1 MTLSSKSST
10 VFLMSGCAL
19 FVIGIPLCLYL
30 FITNGL
36 GTAALYGVILFIGML
51 AFLGIGG
58 MIDANKKVK
67 QRNILLSLK
76 PNDSNFH
83 DSLSYVSDDV
93 RTKMTLDS
101 VNEQLFIWTPENDHV
116 KTIADVKPNMPY
128 KIYRYSFE
136 NILAVEHIVDDHIVG
151 KLTRKSESAKFWLKN
166 MPAVINL
173 PTQDANPS
181 KKPEKISLKLLIQ
194 DQAKPIYWIH
204 FYANSSQP
212 LDKHTDEYKQ
222 IQTDLQQWLTA
233 FHFIIKEADKK
244 DGYIASED
252 NETPIFD
259 VHSNTPKTEKAFII
273 QTKLIP
279 LLLRV
284 AQHKAEINSSIH
296 NDYKAHPPTSSYFD
310 DLLNKNREMMTGRK
324 KDN

>member
-1 MTLSSKSST
+1 
-10 VFLMSGCAL
+10 
-19 FVIGIPLCLYL
+19 
-30 FITNGL
+30 
-36 GTAALYGVILFIGML
+36 ML

-76 PNDSNFH
+76 PNDPDFH
-83 DSLSYVSDDV
+83 NSLSYVSDDV

-101 VNEQLFIWTPENDHV
+101 VNKQLFIWTPENDHV

-128 KIYRYSFE
+128 KIYRYSFD

-151 KLTRKSESAKFWLKN
+151 KLTRKSASAKFWLEN
-166 MPAVINL
+166 LPAVTNL
-173 PTQDANPS
+173 PTQDANQF
-181 KKPEKISLKLLIQ
+181 KKFNKISLKLLVQ

-204 FYANSSQP
+204 FYTNNSQA
-212 LDKHTDEYKQ
+212 LDKQTDDYKQ

-233 FHFIIKEADKK
+233 FHFIIKDADKK

-252 NETPIFD
+252 DEQENASVP
-259 VHSNTPKTEKAFII
+259 NTMTTEKELII

-279 LLLRV
+279 LLQLV
-284 AQHKAEINSSIH
+284 SQQKMQNHALLHK
-296 NDYKAHPPTSSYFD
+296 DYEPSAPTSSYFN
-310 DLLNKNREMMTGRK
+310 DLLNKNREMMDRRE
-324 KDN
+324 KDD